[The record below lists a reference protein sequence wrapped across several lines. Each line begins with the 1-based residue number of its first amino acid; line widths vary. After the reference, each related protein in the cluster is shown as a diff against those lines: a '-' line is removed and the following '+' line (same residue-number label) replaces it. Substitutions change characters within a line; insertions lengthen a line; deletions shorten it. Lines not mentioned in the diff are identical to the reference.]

1 MTDQDIRDQYGVNFI
16 IRGSMQVIGD
26 NARLNLQM
34 SDLEASTIS
43 VSKKKDFALTNIF
56 NVQDELSNEILSE
69 VSTNLGVG
77 ITQGSNWAKDFNSME
92 DFILFLNWRE
102 EYRKFN
108 KKSYINSLKIFE
120 ELRPSYINQNVTV
133 VVMEA
138 WQLYQKL
145 LFQLST
151 DETQDIDKL
160 NFVLNRAIKIDPLSF
175 DALAAR
181 ALIGIDKLNRSCQE
195 SVTDI
200 EKALKIGFTVDTLT
214 TAGIVYERCRDS
226 KSAIK
231 VKRDALTLVPNDSG
245 WFITSSLV
253 FSLYKD
259 NQISEIYNLIGQDI
273 ESEDMSARV
282 LALYA
287 FLEKEKGNIK
297 KAKKYLERA
306 KEKNFNVK
314 KFERQF
320 RPDQRP
326 LLEKTIDGLLKIG
339 SLE

>member
-1 MTDQDIRDQYGVNFI
+1 MRNI
-16 IRGSMQVIGD
+16 II
-26 NARLNLQM
+26 ARV
-34 SDLEASTIS
+34 ASLIC
-43 VSKKKDFALTNIF
+43 F
-56 NVQDELSNEILSE
+56 
-69 VSTNLGVG
+69 
-77 ITQGSNWAKDFNSME
+77 
-92 DFILFLNWRE
+92 
-102 EYRKFN
+102 YN
-108 KKSYINSLKIFE
+108 KKSYIKSLKIFE
-120 ELRPSYINQNVTV
+120 ELRPSYINKNVTV

-151 DETQDIDKL
+151 DETQDIDRL
-160 NFVLNRAIKIDPLSF
+160 TFVLNRAIKLNPLSF

-181 ALIGIDKLNRSCQE
+181 ALIGIDKLNRSCQK
-195 SVTDI
+195 SIADI
-200 EKALKIGFTVDTLT
+200 EKALKMGFTVDTLT

-231 VKRDALTLVPNDSG
+231 AKRDALTLVPNDSG